1 MKKLLPYFKPYRVQS
16 ILGPLFKLLEA
27 TFELL
32 VPVIVSL
39 IIDRGLGERA
49 ADMTYPDA
57 DKGYIVRMCLVLG
70 AFGAIGLLCA
80 VTAQYFAA
88 KAATGVSSEVRRA
101 LFSKLQSLSYSDL
114 DRLGTSTMLTR
125 MTGDVNQLQSGINMA
140 LRLFLR
146 SPFIVFGAMIM
157 AFTIDVPSA
166 GIFAGVI
173 VLLAI
178 AVFTV
183 MLVCMP
189 LYKRSQAKLDK
200 VTLSAREN
208 LTGARVL
215 RAFCKEEDERRLF
228 SERNGELTQSQKF
241 VGRISALMN
250 PITYVILNAAVIALL
265 YAGAI
270 RVNAG
275 NLSQGNVIAL
285 YNLMTQILVELI
297 KLANLIV
304 TVSKAAACGSRIES
318 VLQMESSLELFD
330 DSSENDGSRVETI
343 ATTSMSATS
352 AESGKTPGGEPGREA
367 GQKAGETETA
377 EEARSFVEFDHVS
390 MRYKGGGENALTDID
405 FSMKRGETVGVI
417 GGTGSGKTTLVNL
430 VPHFYDVTEGSVKVA
445 GKDVRRYDPEELRG
459 RIGVVPQRAMLFK
472 GTIRDNLRWGNAAAT
487 DEELLEAA
495 RIAQA
500 EQVIKD
506 KGGLDAAVE
515 QGGRNF
521 SGGQRQRLTIARAL
535 VRRPEILILDD
546 SASALDYAT
555 DAALRHAL
563 ASLDY
568 APAVFVVSQRT
579 SAMRGADKIIVL
591 DEGRAV
597 GIGTHEQLLETC
609 PVYREI
615 YESQYQSEDGEAAV

>member
-49 ADMTYPDA
+49 ADLTYPDA

-250 PITYVILNAAVIALL
+250 PLTYVILNAAVIALL

-330 DSSENDGSRVETI
+330 DSSEKDGGRVETI
-343 ATTSMSATS
+343 AKTSTTATS
-352 AESGKTPGGEPGREA
+352 AESGKTPG
-367 GQKAGETETA
+367 ETA
-377 EEARSFVEFDHVS
+377 EGARPFVEFDHVS

-405 FSMKRGETVGVI
+405 FSIKRGETVGVI

-445 GKDVRRYDPEELRG
+445 GKDVRRYDPEKLRG
-459 RIGVVPQRAMLFK
+459 RIGVVPQRAVLFK

-579 SAMRGADKIIVL
+579 SAMRGADKIVVL

>member
-49 ADMTYPDA
+49 ADLTYPDA

-250 PITYVILNAAVIALL
+250 PLTYVILNAAVIALL

-330 DSSENDGSRVETI
+330 DSSEKDGGRVETI
-343 ATTSMSATS
+343 ATTSTTATS
-352 AESGKTPGGEPGREA
+352 AESGKTPGGEAR
-367 GQKAGETETA
+367 QKAGETEA
-377 EEARSFVEFDHVS
+377 EEGARPFVEFDHVS

-445 GKDVRRYDPEELRG
+445 GKDVRRYDPEKLRG
-459 RIGVVPQRAMLFK
+459 RIGVVPQRAVLFK
-472 GTIRDNLRWGNAAAT
+472 GTIRDNLRWGNPAAT

-579 SAMRGADKIIVL
+579 SAMRGADKIVVL

-615 YESQYQSEDGEAAV
+615 FESQYQSEDGEAAV

>member
-49 ADMTYPDA
+49 ADLTYPDA

-250 PITYVILNAAVIALL
+250 PLTYVILNAAVIALL

-330 DSSENDGSRVETI
+330 DSSEKDGGRVETI
-343 ATTSMSATS
+343 AKTSTTATS
-352 AESGKTPGGEPGREA
+352 AESGKTPG
-367 GQKAGETETA
+367 ETA
-377 EEARSFVEFDHVS
+377 EDRPFVEFDHVS

-445 GKDVRRYDPEELRG
+445 GKDVRRYDPEKLRG
-459 RIGVVPQRAMLFK
+459 RIGVVPQRAVLFK

-579 SAMRGADKIIVL
+579 SAMRGADKIVVL

>member
-49 ADMTYPDA
+49 ADLTYPYA

-250 PITYVILNAAVIALL
+250 PLTYVILNAAVIALL

-330 DSSENDGSRVETI
+330 DSSEKDGGRVETI
-343 ATTSMSATS
+343 AKTSTTATS
-352 AESGKTPGGEPGREA
+352 AESGKTPG
-367 GQKAGETETA
+367 ETA
-377 EEARSFVEFDHVS
+377 EDRPFVEFDHVS

-445 GKDVRRYDPEELRG
+445 GKDVRRYDPEKLRG
-459 RIGVVPQRAMLFK
+459 RIGVVPQRAVLFK
-472 GTIRDNLRWGNAAAT
+472 GTIRDNLRWGNPAAT

-579 SAMRGADKIIVL
+579 SAMRGADKIVVL

>member
-200 VTLSAREN
+200 VTLSVREN

-250 PITYVILNAAVIALL
+250 PLTYVILNAAVIALL

-330 DSSENDGSRVETI
+330 DSSEKDGDRVETI
-343 ATTSMSATS
+343 ATTSTTATS
-352 AESGKTPGGEPGREA
+352 AESGKTPG
-367 GQKAGETETA
+367 ETA
-377 EEARSFVEFDHVS
+377 EGARPFVEFDHVS

-405 FSMKRGETVGVI
+405 FSIKRGETVGVI

-459 RIGVVPQRAMLFK
+459 RIGVVPQRAVLFK

-579 SAMRGADKIIVL
+579 SAMRGADKIVVL

>member
-49 ADMTYPDA
+49 ADLTYPDA

-250 PITYVILNAAVIALL
+250 PLTYVILNAAVIALL

-304 TVSKAAACGSRIES
+304 TVSNAAACGSRIES

-330 DSSENDGSRVETI
+330 DSSEKDGGRVETI
-343 ATTSMSATS
+343 AKTSTTATS
-352 AESGKTPGGEPGREA
+352 AESGKTPG
-367 GQKAGETETA
+367 ETA
-377 EEARSFVEFDHVS
+377 EGARPFVEFDHVS

-445 GKDVRRYDPEELRG
+445 GKDVRRYDPEKLRG
-459 RIGVVPQRAMLFK
+459 RIGVVPQRAVLFK

-579 SAMRGADKIIVL
+579 SAMRGADKIVVL

>member
-49 ADMTYPDA
+49 ADLTYPDA

-250 PITYVILNAAVIALL
+250 PLTYVILNAAVIALL

-330 DSSENDGSRVETI
+330 DSSEKDGGRVETI
-343 ATTSMSATS
+343 AKTSTTATS
-352 AESGKTPGGEPGREA
+352 AESGKTPG
-367 GQKAGETETA
+367 ETA
-377 EEARSFVEFDHVS
+377 EDRPFVEFDHVS

-445 GKDVRRYDPEELRG
+445 GKDVRRYDPEKLRG
-459 RIGVVPQRAMLFK
+459 RIGVVPQRAVLFK

-579 SAMRGADKIIVL
+579 SAMRGADKIVVL

-615 YESQYQSEDGEAAV
+615 FESQYQSEDGEAAV